1 MNPGMSHHPG
11 MSGMMSNQPGMPQHQ
26 QHGMS
31 GMNPNAMMG
40 MGMGMPQGNNQPGG
54 NMGGGG
60 GGGMGGHNP
69 MQHMSHQQQ
78 HHSGGG
84 GQHHMMNSMQHGGS
98 MNHPMN
104 SMGNMNNG
112 GMLGNMHPSSS
123 NAAAMGYTNTNLS
136 YGNSQPMTSTLPG
149 QSIAHIEW
157 RAQFNRD
164 QRASLIAKVYH
175 EMVRVSTEPPGI
187 ALWINVAWFELTLFK
202 ECQTREDYINQII
215 KRLQHLKTQ
224 GGDIP
229 PGPGGRHPG
238 SGMPSHPQQ
247 PPHNP
252 SAAAP
257 YSMNYNPNNSLA
269 INTGML
275 APSSGHLNGGG
286 GFPPQSSSSNVTPK
300 QAKGNKPPPSNGPP
314 PKNLSRT
321 QSATAMTL

>member
-60 GGGMGGHNP
+60 GMGGHNP

-84 GQHHMMNSMQHGGS
+84 GQHHMMNSMNSMQHGGS

-202 ECQTREDYINQII
+202 ECQTRRVKVFEGWIYHRSQSMFAWQSWEA
-215 KRLQHLKTQ
+215 RYALVLRTGSTLCLEMHLFHVHNGLRTP
-224 GGDIP
+224 IP
-229 PGPGGRHPG
+229 
-238 SGMPSHPQQ
+238 
-247 PPHNP
+247 
-252 SAAAP
+252 
-257 YSMNYNPNNSLA
+257 
-269 INTGML
+269 T
-275 APSSGHLNGGG
+275 
-286 GFPPQSSSSNVTPK
+286 
-300 QAKGNKPPPSNGPP
+300 
-314 PKNLSRT
+314 
-321 QSATAMTL
+321 

>member
-60 GGGMGGHNP
+60 GMGGHNP

-84 GQHHMMNSMQHGGS
+84 GQHHMMNSMNSMQHGGS

-123 NAAAMGYTNTNLS
+123 NAATMGYTNTNLS
-136 YGNSQPMTSTLPG
+136 YGNNQPITSTLPG

-286 GFPPQSSSSNVTPK
+286 GGFPPQSSSSNVTPK

-321 QSATAMTL
+321 QSATAM